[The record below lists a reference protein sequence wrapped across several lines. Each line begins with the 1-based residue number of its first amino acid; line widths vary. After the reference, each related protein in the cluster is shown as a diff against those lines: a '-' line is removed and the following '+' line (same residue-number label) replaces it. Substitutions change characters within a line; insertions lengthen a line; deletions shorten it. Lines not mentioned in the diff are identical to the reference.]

1 MEVGTMI
8 FRTAYL
14 AVAPDG
20 DPTRHHAAIRTDKFE
35 LHVAVVAQGQIRQ
48 AVDVCHE
55 LIRDCGVVAIALCP
69 GFDHEEVGQISKEL
83 GGQVALD
90 VARGD
95 MRSAQVVLDLV
106 RADASVDG

>member
-1 MEVGTMI
+1 MI
-8 FRTAYL
+8 FRTAYV

-20 DPTRHHAAIRTDKFE
+20 DAVRHRAVIRTKQFE

-55 LIRDCGVVAIALCP
+55 LIRDSGVVAIALCP
-69 GFDHEEVGQISKEL
+69 GFNHEEVGQISKEL

-95 MRSAQVVLDLV
+95 MRNTQVVLDLLQV
-106 RADASVDG
+106 NASLDE